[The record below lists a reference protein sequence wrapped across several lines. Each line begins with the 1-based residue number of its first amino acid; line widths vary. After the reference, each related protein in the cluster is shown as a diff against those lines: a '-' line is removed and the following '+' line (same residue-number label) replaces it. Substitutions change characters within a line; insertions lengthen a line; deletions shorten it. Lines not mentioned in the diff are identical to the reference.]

1 MVTMEFSKETNP
13 ISASSADVVV
23 IGIFESEKP
32 ADALKQLDGDIP
44 DEILEQI
51 KQAAEQDAF
60 KGKTRELMHLKTFGR
75 LSSKALMFIGLGD
88 EKEYDLTSGRR
99 FAAIAARNSGKGL
112 STVCLV
118 LRNAKS
124 RADIQAAVEGWQL
137 ASYAFLKYKS
147 SGDETKEKRSVSHV
161 SIRVDGLNNDQ
172 IVAGIKDGEAI
183 GSAVNF
189 ARDLIAEPASYMTP
203 SRLAEAALEL
213 AGGNLTVEVMDV
225 AQMQELSMGAFLG
238 VARGAL
244 EPAKFIVMRYD
255 GGSEAKRTV
264 ALCGKG
270 ITFDSGGLSL
280 KTAAGM
286 EHMKYDMSGAAAVLG
301 TMQALSKLAPPL
313 HVLGLI
319 AATENMPGHGAL
331 HPGDVLVAMNGKT
344 IEVNNTDAEGRLV
357 LADALAYA
365 VKQNPDEIIDI
376 ATLTGAVVTALGRVA
391 AGIMGSNRKL
401 MEGLVDSGKLAGE
414 KFWPL
419 PLFDEYKDS
428 LKSDIAD
435 LKNAGSKGEAS
446 TSCAGMFLR
455 EFVNGKPWAHLDIAG
470 PAWMDKEKDELNKG
484 GTAFGVR
491 TLCYYLLNGDKNR
504 SNGPNGIVKSSS
516 DAESTD

>member
-1 MVTMEFSKETNP
+1 MVTMEFSRETNP
-13 ISASSADVVV
+13 ISASSADLVV
-23 IGIFESEKP
+23 IGIFENEKP
-32 ADALKQLDGDIP
+32 AEALRELDVELP
-44 DEILEQI
+44 AEILEQV

-60 KGKTRELMHLKTFGR
+60 KAKARELLYLKTFGR
-75 LSSKALMFIGLGD
+75 LPSKAIMFIGLGD

-99 FAAIAARNSGKGL
+99 YAAVAARNSGKGVN
-112 STVCLV
+112 TVCLV
-118 LRNAKS
+118 LRNVKS
-124 RADIQAAVEGWQL
+124 PADIQAAVEGWQM

-147 SGDETKEKRSVSHV
+147 SADETKDNKRSVSHV
-161 SIRVDGLNNDQ
+161 AMRADFLNNDEFA
-172 IVAGIKDGEAI
+172 AGIKAGEAI
-183 GSAVNF
+183 GTAVNF
-189 ARDLIAEPASYMTP
+189 ARDLIAEPASFMTP
-203 SRLAEAALEL
+203 SRLAETALEL
-213 AGGNLTVEVMDV
+213 SGGNLAVEVMDA
-225 AQMQELSMGAFLG
+225 AQMQELAMGAFLG

-255 GGSEAKRTV
+255 GGAAANKTV
-264 ALCGKG
+264 AICGKG

-280 KTAAGM
+280 KTATGM

-301 TMQALSKLAPPL
+301 TMQVLAKLAPP
-313 HVLGLI
+313 VNVVGLI

-401 MEGLVDSGKLAGE
+401 MESIVDSGKLAGE

-446 TSCAGMFLR
+446 ASCAGMFLR

-491 TLCYYLLNGDKNR
+491 TLCYYLLNGKTNE
-504 SNGPNGIVKSSS
+504 G
-516 DAESTD
+516 